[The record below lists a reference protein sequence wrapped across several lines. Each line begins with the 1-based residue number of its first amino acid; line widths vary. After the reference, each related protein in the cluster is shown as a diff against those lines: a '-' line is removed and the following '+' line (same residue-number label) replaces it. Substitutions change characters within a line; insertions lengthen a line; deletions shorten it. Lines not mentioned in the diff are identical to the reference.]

1 MKAHSRAASDT
12 AGNSSAGPK
21 PGPILSTLGGR
32 QLKFVA
38 AYIRTLN
45 GAAAAREA
53 GYAPRSARIT
63 ASKLLTNAN
72 IAAAVHAA
80 KGEQFRRMHMDAD
93 EVLAILAEAARSSMG
108 QFLHLTPDG
117 EPYLDLQNAPQS
129 ALANV
134 QEATIEDFTDAR
146 EVGPDGQPTKRNVR
160 RVKIKLVNKLDA
172 VSQLMKH
179 LNMLTAKREPPP
191 SEGFVEAMR
200 AAHARAAAA
209 NAADRSRGPLARP
222 HQVAPSFFGAGSLG
236 ACSPDL
242 PDP

>member
-1 MKAHSRAASDT
+1 MKAPSRAAPNT
-12 AGNSSAGPK
+12 TGNSSVGPK
-21 PGPILSTLGGR
+21 PRPISSTLGGR

-38 AYIRTLN
+38 AYVRTLN
-45 GAAAAREA
+45 GAEAAREA

-72 IAAAVHAA
+72 VAAAVRSA
-80 KGEQFRRMHMDAD
+80 KAEQFRRMYMDAD
-93 EVLAILAEAARSSMG
+93 EVLAILSEAARSSMG

-117 EPYLDLQNAPQS
+117 EPYLDLQNAPHS
-129 ALANV
+129 ALANI

-160 RVKIKLVNKLDA
+160 RVKIKLINKLDA

-179 LNMLTAKREPPP
+179 LNLLTAKREPTPG
-191 SEGFVEAMR
+191 EGFVDAMR

-209 NAADRSRGPLARP
+209 KAADRSRGQLAGP
-222 HQVAPSFFGAGSLG
+222 HQVAPSFFGVE
-236 ACSPDL
+236 
-242 PDP
+242 

>member
-1 MKAHSRAASDT
+1 MEALSRAAPNPVENGCVVPAT
-12 AGNSSAGPK
+12 GPV
-21 PGPILSTLGGR
+21 PGVLGSR
-32 QLKFVA
+32 QLKFVS
-38 AYIRTLN
+38 AYVRTLN
-45 GAAAAREA
+45 GAEAAREA

-80 KGEQFRRMHMDAD
+80 KAEQFRRMDMDAD
-93 EVLAILAEAARSSMG
+93 EVLAILSEAARSSMG
-108 QFLHLTPDG
+108 QFLHLTPGG

-129 ALANV
+129 ALANI

-172 VSQLMKH
+172 ISRLMKH
-179 LNMLTAKREPPP
+179 LNLLTAKREPPP

-209 NAADRSRGPLARP
+209 KAADHSRGQLARP
-222 HQVAPSFFGAGSLG
+222 QQVAPSFFGAE
-236 ACSPDL
+236 
-242 PDP
+242 